1 LSLHGEQQ
9 LALGRNSESG
19 SLSFGVEDKAK
30 KELFI
35 KTPQTHPNTPWLTDR
50 SETESKNKSIGAV
63 TLIP

>member
-1 LSLHGEQQ
+1 M
-9 LALGRNSESG
+9 GRNSESG

-30 KELFI
+30 TELFI

-63 TLIP
+63 ILIP